1 MIAPHSILTESRK
14 TLSLGLPLV
23 GAQLAQI
30 SMSFVDTVMAGNY
43 HPDDLA
49 SVAIGSSFFMP
60 FFTIAIGILMALSP
74 IIAQLFG
81 ARELGSIGKKVRQ
94 GLWLSVLL
102 SIPVILVLNHLGP
115 VMLLLG
121 FTSEVIRITSGYLF
135 AVSWGIPAVLAFMVL
150 RYFNEALG
158 VTRPALYITLI
169 GLVFNIFGNY
179 TLIYGRFGFPELG
192 AVGTGWATAL
202 VFWVMFLV
210 MLGYT
215 LGKKEYRRYRL
226 FRDVRLPERRH
237 IGEILRIGTP
247 IGISMGMETSMFAV
261 MALLMGT
268 LGTTIVA
275 AHQIAINFASI
286 TFMIPLGLSLAITV
300 RVGQLYG
307 KRHFRQSRF
316 AGFAGIGLCTAIM
329 CCAAVIMMLFPD
341 RIASVYSNDPEVISM
356 AAMLLIMAAIFQI
369 SDGLQVG
376 GSGALRGLKDTKIP
390 MIVNLTAYWIIG
402 IPLGYTLGIVLEWG
416 PRGLWAGLIAGLTIA
431 AIMHNLRF
439 HYITRTFLTDAN
451 DPGEKTVME
460 SKPHKS
466 PS

>member
-1 MIAPHSILTESRK
+1 MMPARSINEESR
-14 TLSLGLPLV
+14 TILRLGLPMV

-49 SVAIGSSFFMP
+49 AVAIGSSFFMP

-81 ARELGSIGKKVRQ
+81 ARELDAIGKKVRQ
-94 GLWLSVLL
+94 GLWLAVLL
-102 SIPVILVLNHLGP
+102 SVPVVAALNNLGP
-115 VMLLLG
+115 VMNLLG
-121 FTSEVIRITSGYLF
+121 FADEVIRITSGYLF
-135 AVSWGIPAVLAFMVL
+135 AVSWGVPAVFAFMVL
-150 RYFNEALG
+150 RFFNEALG
-158 VTRPALYITLI
+158 VTRPALYITLV
-169 GLVFNIFGNY
+169 GLVFNILGNY

-192 AVGTGWATAL
+192 AVGTGWATAI

-210 MLGYT
+210 MLAFT
-215 LGKKEYRRYRL
+215 AGKKAYRRFRL
-226 FRDVRLPERRH
+226 FRDVRLPERQH
-237 IGEILRIGTP
+237 VGEILRIGTP

-268 LGTTIVA
+268 LGTTVVA

-286 TFMIPLGLSLAITV
+286 TFMIPLGLSMAITV

-307 KRHFRQSRF
+307 RRQLHHSRF
-316 AGFAGIGLCTAIM
+316 AGFTGIALCTVIM

-341 RIASVYSNDPEVISM
+341 RIASIYTQDPEVITM
-356 AAMLLIMAAIFQI
+356 AASLLIMAAIFQI

-376 GSGALRGLKDTKIP
+376 GSGALRGLKDTRIP
-390 MIVNLTAYWIIG
+390 MMVNLTAYWIIG
-402 IPLGYTLGIVLEWG
+402 IPLGYTLGMVLEWG
-416 PRGLWAGLIAGLTIA
+416 PRGLWIGLIAGLTMA

-439 HYITRTFLTDAN
+439 HFITRRFRYRGEPSVPRQSALTRHSDQQ
-451 DPGEKTVME
+451 
-460 SKPHKS
+460 
-466 PS
+466 

>member
-1 MIAPHSILTESRK
+1 MPSPHSFTGGNHDLMTPARSIRTESRAI
-14 TLSLGLPLV
+14 LGLGLPMV

-49 SVAIGSSFFMP
+49 AVAIGSSFFMP
-60 FFTIAIGILMALSP
+60 FFTIVIGILMALSP

-81 ARELGSIGKKVRQ
+81 ARDLDVIGKKVRQ

-102 SIPVILVLNHLGP
+102 SVPVIFLLNNLGP
-115 VMLLLG
+115 VMDLLG
-121 FTSEVIRITSGYLF
+121 FADEVIQKTSGYLY
-135 AVSWGIPAVLAFMVL
+135 AVSWGVPAVFAFMVL
-150 RYFNEALG
+150 RFFNEALG
-158 VTRPALYITLI
+158 VTRPALYVTLV
-169 GLVFNIFGNY
+169 GLVFNVLGNY

-192 AVGTGWATAL
+192 AVGTGWATAI
-202 VFWVMFLV
+202 VFWVMFLA
-210 MLGYT
+210 MLAYT
-215 LGKKEYRRYRL
+215 AGKKAYRRFRL
-226 FRDVRLPERRH
+226 FRDVRLPERQH
-237 IGEILRIGTP
+237 VGEILRIGTP
-247 IGISMGMETSMFAV
+247 IGVSMGMETSMFAV

-286 TFMIPLGLSLAITV
+286 TFMIPLGLSMAITV

-307 KRHFRQSRF
+307 RRQFVHSRF
-316 AGFAGIGLCTAIM
+316 AGFTGIALCTAIM
-329 CCAAVIMMLFPD
+329 CCAAVIMMLFPH
-341 RIASVYSNDPEVISM
+341 RIASIYTQDPEVISM

-390 MIVNLTAYWIIG
+390 MIVNLTAYWLIG
-402 IPLGYTLGIVLEWG
+402 IPLGYTLGIIMEWG

-439 HYITRTFLTDAN
+439 HYITKKFNVRQRD
-451 DPGEKTVME
+451 
-460 SKPHKS
+460 S
-466 PS
+466 

>member
-1 MIAPHSILTESRK
+1 MTTPHSILAESRR

-49 SVAIGSSFFMP
+49 SVAIGSSFLMP

-74 IIAQLFG
+74 IVAQLYG
-81 ARELGSIGKKVRQ
+81 ARNLDMIGKKIRQ
-94 GLWLSVLL
+94 GLWLSAML
-102 SIPVILVLNHLGP
+102 SVPVILVLNHLGP
-115 VMLLLG
+115 VMDMLG
-121 FTSEVIRITSGYLF
+121 FTDEVIRITSGYLY
-135 AVSWGIPAVLAFMVL
+135 AVSWGIPAILAFMVL
-150 RYFNEALG
+150 RFFNEALG

-169 GLVFNIFGNY
+169 GLVFNVMGNY

-215 LGKKEYRRYRL
+215 LRKKAYRRFRL
-226 FRDVRLPERRH
+226 FRDARLPEWKH

-268 LGTTIVA
+268 LGTTVVA

-286 TFMIPLGLSLAITV
+286 TFMIPLGLSMAITV
-300 RVGQLYG
+300 RVGQLHG
-307 KRHFRQSRF
+307 KQQFRQSRF
-316 AGFAGIGLCTAIM
+316 AGFTGIALCTAIM
-329 CCAAVIMMLFPD
+329 CGTAVVMMLFPHQ
-341 RIASVYSNDPEVISM
+341 IASIYTNDPEVISM

-376 GSGALRGLKDTKIP
+376 GSGALRGLKDTKVP
-390 MIVNLTAYWIIG
+390 MMVNLAAYWVIG
-402 IPLGYTLGIVLEWG
+402 IPVGYTLGIVLEWG
-416 PRGLWAGLIAGLTIA
+416 PRGLWAGLIAGLTMA

-439 HYITRTFLTDAN
+439 HHITSTRLDLQ
-451 DPGEKTVME
+451 KE
-460 SKPHKS
+460 S
-466 PS
+466 